1 MRAIIFAWPSENLR
15 TPAHPAGKKWTTV
28 HRKQAVVVAA
38 MTEDERL
45 ILIHQERIPVR
56 AAIWEMPAGQVDE
69 ENPDR
74 KQIEATALR
83 ELEEE
88 TGYTLLSGGE
98 MISLGNVFSSPGFT
112 DEEEHLFL
120 VRPVGLSRETKK
132 GEESITDCRAFSID
146 EIQQMIARNELRDA
160 EHAELFCAAAFTGAG
175 FTP

>member
-1 MRAIIFAWPSENLR
+1 MEFSRAPGQNATWKVEDRVVRYEDDHVCVASEKLR

-38 MTEDERL
+38 MTKDERL

-88 TGYTLLSGGE
+88 TGYTLLPGGE
-98 MISLGNVFSSPGFT
+98 MISLGNVSSSPGFT
-112 DEEEHLFL
+112 DEEEHLFARSSG
-120 VRPVGLSRETKK
+120 RPLARE
-132 GEESITDCRAFSID
+132 D
-146 EIQQMIARNELRDA
+146 EGRRIN
-160 EHAELFCAAAFTGAG
+160 H
-175 FTP
+175 